1 MKYIYN
7 NEALCCVG
15 IISTLNNIKKL
26 NYAKIFLVAPL
37 IFNSQ
42 FIRFLN
48 SNSDIKSIEDLTI
61 KKGYLF
67 TKFDSQYKE
76 SILLTIKALLILEN
90 ANIISIDNNIV
101 YLNQS
106 VEFDEKQIGKRGTTI
121 KKASRKLSKLL
132 SEDDAKLYLHFR
144 VIL

>member
-90 ANIISIDNNIV
+90 ANIISINNNIV

>member
-7 NEALCCVG
+7 NEALCCIG
-15 IISTLNNIKKL
+15 IISVLNNIKEL
-26 NYAKIFLVAPL
+26 NFAKIFLIAPL
-37 IFNSQ
+37 IFNPQ

-76 SILLTIKALLILEN
+76 FVLSTINALLILN
-90 ANIISIDNNIV
+90 DANLISIDNDIV
-101 YLNQS
+101 YLIQS
-106 VEFDEKQIGKRGTTI
+106 VELDEKQIGKRATSI

-132 SEDDAKLYLHFR
+132 SENDAKLYLHFR